1 LQTARRE
8 FGGRKESQVISVVR
22 SERIQRPTGGRSKGL
37 LQVWDW
43 LAKRRHRAIAIERL
57 PDHLLRDIGV
67 RRRHQFRR
75 DQQFR

>member
-1 LQTARRE
+1 LQTARRTV
-8 FGGRKESQVISVVR
+8 GGRKESKVISVVR
-22 SERIQRPTGGRSKGL
+22 NDRIQRPKHGSNQWSR
-37 LQVWDW
+37 VWDW

>member
-1 LQTARRE
+1 M
-8 FGGRKESQVISVVR
+8 ISVVR
-22 SERIQRPTGGRSKGL
+22 SERVHRPAHGSTQWSRI
-37 LQVWDW
+37 WDW

-75 DQQFR
+75 DQPFR